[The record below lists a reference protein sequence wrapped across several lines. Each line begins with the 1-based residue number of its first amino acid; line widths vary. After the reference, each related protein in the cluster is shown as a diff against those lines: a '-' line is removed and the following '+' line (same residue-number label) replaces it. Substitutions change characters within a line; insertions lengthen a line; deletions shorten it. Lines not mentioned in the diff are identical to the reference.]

1 MKLSNEKMRLW
12 HWLMKS
18 SKQELSQKLQLEWEI
33 TYFRV
38 LVTEIYKFL
47 NLMLPLLDQNKMP
60 MKILH

>member
-18 SKQELSQKLQLEWEI
+18 SKQGLSQKLQLEWEI

-60 MKILH
+60 IKILH